1 MSNDFF
7 GIGGYSSFG
16 SSSFMDSYF
25 GASSGGSSV
34 SSMSSMLGDLS
45 MIKSGMY
52 KKALKSYYATQKTQA
67 ADSSNSDKESISKS
81 GTADSNNTLSSV
93 KSSAKKLSESAQKLQ
108 NIKYDSI
115 SREDLLEDVKKFVSD
130 YNETLS
136 VSKNLNSYSMLQTAV
151 WATDQMNTAEGMLN
165 KIGISIKEDNTLAID
180 EEKFNKAL
188 TSDFKGLFA
197 GYGSLASRI
206 GQKAST
212 LYNQSANQMAV
223 NQGKFAYT
231 RNGTL
236 L

>member
-1 MSNDFF
+1 MSNNFF
-7 GIGGYSSFG
+7 GIGGFG
-16 SSSFMDSYF
+16 SGSFMDSYF
-25 GASSGGSSV
+25 GTSSGGSSI

-52 KKALKSYYATQKTQA
+52 KKALKSYYATQKAQA
-67 ADSSNSDKESISKS
+67 ADSDNSDKESISKS
-81 GTADSNNTLSSV
+81 GTADSNTTLSSI
-93 KSSAKKLSESAQKLQ
+93 KSSSKKLYESAQKLQ
-108 NIKYDSI
+108 NTNYD
-115 SREDLLEDVKKFVSD
+115 SD

-136 VSKNLNSYSMLQTAV
+136 TSKKLNSYSMLQTAV

-165 KIGISIKEDNTLAID
+165 KIGVSIKEDNTLAID

-188 TSDFKGLFA
+188 NSDFKGLFS

-206 GQKAST
+206 SQKAST

-231 RNGTL
+231 NYGTL
-236 L
+236 I